1 MIQRLVLS
9 FRNPHSY
16 HSNATKK
23 AIFWLKVHYK
33 LMTNQ
38 ALLNALAQ
46 DAKLVLS
53 FTTPQTWWLGMIHIM
68 LYALYASLD
77 HAHQDLSYWSLL
89 LLWYDLLSVLNCCG
103 IQIFGKSVRLY
114 TLGCPDHFN
123 SKTVGKVFIS
133 YPLLR
138 YKECQESVLFV
149 HFKPFHS
156 FQCEG
161 CRKMFIF

>member
-1 MIQRLVLS
+1 
-9 FRNPHSY
+9 
-16 HSNATKK
+16 
-23 AIFWLKVHYK
+23 
-33 LMTNQ
+33 
-38 ALLNALAQ
+38 
-46 DAKLVLS
+46 
-53 FTTPQTWWLGMIHIM
+53 M
-68 LYALYASLD
+68 LI
-77 HAHQDLSYWSLL
+77 AH
-89 LLWYDLLSVLNCCG
+89 CCS
-103 IQIFGKSVRLY
+103 IQIFGKSIRLY

-161 CRKMFIF
+161 CRKMFIFQGFAVVCRFVEKFSLLYTLGCPDHFNLKTVGRMFNSYTLLWYKECRKSVLFVHFKPFQFEGCRKTVHFRTLCRAINSFGKVSRLDT